1 MTAKRYRSLDEITVK
16 PSLYALLKKGRQVGQ
31 ELLACE
37 PREPR
42 IVEHDQIVSA
52 GPRFK
57 IYQFFLKKI
66 CIRKLG
72 DVDMNIGLGL
82 VVVDR
87 LFEGLAFEARDDS
100 ERTSSSKRLRVR
112 VTGAECQ
119 QQDKRQGDR

>member
-1 MTAKRYRSLDEITVK
+1 MTAERDRGLDEIAVRPGLPT
-16 PSLYALLKKGRQVGQ
+16 LLKKGRQVSQ
-31 ELLACE
+31 ELLARE

-72 DVDMNIGLGL
+72 DVDMDVGLCF
-82 VVVDR
+82 VIVR
-87 LFEGLAFEARDDS
+87 CLFERLAFDS
-100 ERTSSSKRLRVR
+100 GDNSKDELFSKRLRVR
-112 VTGAECQ
+112 MTGAECQ
-119 QQDKRQGDR
+119 QQDERQGDR

>member
-1 MTAKRYRSLDEITVK
+1 MTAKRYRSLDEITVR
-16 PSLYALLKKGRQVGQ
+16 PRLSALLEKRRQVGQ

-42 IVEHDQIVSA
+42 FFEHNQIVSA
-52 GPRFK
+52 GPGFK

-82 VVVDR
+82 VVVGR
-87 LFEGLAFEARDDS
+87 LFERLAFDARANS
-100 ERTSSSKRLRVR
+100 ELKFFSKRLRVR